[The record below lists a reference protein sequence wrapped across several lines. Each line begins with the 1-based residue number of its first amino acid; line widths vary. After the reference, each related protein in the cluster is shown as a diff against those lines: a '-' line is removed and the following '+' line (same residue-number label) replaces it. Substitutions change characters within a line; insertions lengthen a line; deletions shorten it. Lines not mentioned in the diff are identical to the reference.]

1 VNPHLEAFLDIL
13 KLSPGFNFINILH
26 ASFSYK
32 SKFLCKCCSAYR
44 NFFKCCFS
52 LLRRVAKRKKGK
64 KDQILKFPYHIGKI
78 FFLVDKSKTYK
89 TIAVYIDNYKYI
101 TKIMTIQAN
110 IKLKA
115 ELALFVIVLS

>member
-1 VNPHLEAFLDIL
+1 MNPHLEAFLDTL
-13 KLSPGFNFINILH
+13 KLSPSFNFINILH

-44 NFFKCCFS
+44 NFFKSCFS
-52 LLRRVAKRKKGK
+52 LLRRVAKRQKLKKF
-64 KDQILKFPYHIGKI
+64 LYHIGKI